1 MSKGKLYRALSKTAI
16 IVIVVVIVIA
26 AIAGG
31 LAAYYTSHAPSTT
44 STSTSIS
51 TTSSSLTSVTSTTV
65 TPTTTT
71 TSSNVVDFIN
81 PWGAEDPVG
90 LKWIGGNFSIYYPG
104 YSVQFT
110 SLPGA
115 SGVEERY
122 VVINDIEA
130 GKLQGVFW
138 AHGGPEVLSYVEL
151 LPNPHDLY
159 NMTPLLAQEGLF
171 QKGATQALIAISY
184 NGTIFGA
191 PTNVHRAEE
200 LYFNPQI
207 LRKYNLPIPTNLST
221 LIYDTQQ
228 LEAHGITPWA
238 VSGAEG
244 GYEQLHLWF
253 AIFLS
258 VAAQYYGAAGAAK
271 LSNEL
276 MYGVLNLNNA
286 TVQKIIN
293 ETDNIFVQFVSPG
306 SVIPSWQ
313 SQSIWSALALVI
325 KGQAVF
331 EAGGNWLAEYAA
343 IWYNT
348 TAYPATE
355 PYLNWTN
362 ITLMA
367 LPFPGTQG
375 IYVIDVDSIAIPTVN
390 NPQEQAAINF
400 VKFWTSYEGQ
410 KIWTYYKGVSIWANA
425 TDYYATPMQ
434 WYDYQALLN
443 TPPQNFTWAFADG
456 TLFDDVF
463 YFLIAQELNLQ
474 EQGASY
480 IPTFNAAL
488 YKAENMTFHE
498 WQIAAKDG
506 FGFVGQRGHP
516 FGDYLPPWINPT
528 TYTYNASYTPS
539 FLITPPHYLLPYLK
553 ELNQQQGVS
562 KINSINYV
570 ISGINLLPFP
580 ALLMLMIYLDQRKY
594 RRYANTFLDKVL
606 NKISFFSN
614 VFLSSF
620 LTCDSNLYLG
630 V

>member
-1 MSKGKLYRALSKTAI
+1 MRRLKDKKYRALSRTIIAI
-16 IVIVVVIVIA
+16 IIVVIIV

-31 LAAYYTSHAPSTT
+31 IGGYYLSRSPSSISSTSSSITSVTSPTSSMITSTT
-44 STSTSIS
+44 STVSQ
-51 TTSSSLTSVTSTTV
+51 
-65 TPTTTT
+65 
-71 TSSNVVDFIN
+71 VVDFIN

-90 LKWIGGNFSIYYPG
+90 LKWIQGNFSLYYPG
-104 YSVQFT
+104 YSVQYT

-130 GKLQGVFW
+130 GKLQGAFW

-171 QKGATQALIAISY
+171 QKGAKQALIAISY

-207 LRKYNLPIPTNLST
+207 LRKYNLPIPTNLSL

-276 MYGVLNLNNA
+276 MYGVLNLDN
-286 TVQKIIN
+286 TTIQKIIN
-293 ETDNIFVQFVSPG
+293 QTDNIFVQFVSPG

-313 SQSIWSALALVI
+313 SQSIWSALAMVI

-348 TAYPATE
+348 TTYPATE

-367 LPFPGTQG
+367 MPFPGTQG

-390 NPQEQAAINF
+390 NPQLQAAINF

-443 TPPQNFTWAFADG
+443 TPAQNFTWAFADG

-463 YFLIAQELNLQ
+463 YYLISQELNLQ

-488 YKAENMTFHE
+488 LKAENMTFHE
-498 WQIAAKDG
+498 WQLAAKDG
-506 FGFVGQRGHP
+506 FGFVGMRGEP
-516 FGDYLPPWINPT
+516 FGDYLPPWVNPS
-528 TYTYNASYTPS
+528 TYTYNSSYVPS
-539 FLITPPHYLLPYLK
+539 FLIHPPHYLLPYLK
-553 ELNQQQGVS
+553 ELGQGQYKAQKTDAVVNVNILPYS
-562 KINSINYV
+562 AIITILLYLNDITKKYV
-570 ISGINLLPFP
+570 
-580 ALLMLMIYLDQRKY
+580 KY
-594 RRYANTFLDKVL
+594 FLVKL
-606 NKISFFSN
+606 KNISFFLNHFLTS
-614 VFLSSF
+614 FLS
-620 LTCDSNLYLG
+620 LIPNLYL
-630 V
+630 

>member
-1 MSKGKLYRALSKTAI
+1 MRRKKVTRAISKTIIAVII
-16 IVIVVVIVIA
+16 IVIVIA
-26 AIAGG
+26 VAGG
-31 LAAYYTSHAPSTT
+31 IGAYYSTLSSHPT
-44 STSTSIS
+44 STSSS
-51 TTSSSLTSVTSTTV
+51 SVFSSSLPSTSSSLA
-65 TPTTTT
+65 T

-90 LKWIGGNFSIYYPG
+90 LKWIQGNFSIYYPG
-104 YSVQFT
+104 YSVQYT

-130 GKLQGVFW
+130 GKLQGAFW

-171 QKGATQALIAISY
+171 QKGVKQALIAISY

-207 LRKYNLPIPTNLST
+207 LKEYNLPIPTNLST

-228 LEAHGITPWA
+228 LEAHGIHPWA

-258 VAAQYYGAAGAAK
+258 VASQYYGYAGAAK

-276 MYGVLNLNNA
+276 MYGVLNLDN
-286 TVQKIIN
+286 TTIQKIIN
-293 ETDNIFVQFVSPG
+293 ETDNIFVQFTSPN

-348 TAYPATE
+348 TTYPAVE
-355 PYLNWTN
+355 PYTNWNN

-367 LPFPGTQG
+367 MPFPGTQG

-443 TPPQNFTWAFADG
+443 TPLQNFTWAFADG
-456 TLFDDVF
+456 TLFDDAF
-463 YFLIAQELNLQ
+463 YYLISQELNLQ

-488 YKAENMTFHE
+488 LKAENMTFHE
-498 WQIAAKDG
+498 WQVAAKDG
-506 FGFVGQRGHP
+506 FGFVGMKGEP
-516 FGDYLPPWINPT
+516 FGDYLPPWINPS
-528 TYTYNASYTPS
+528 TYSYNSTYTPS
-539 FLITPPHYLLPYLK
+539 FLLSPPHYMLPYLK
-553 ELNQQQGVS
+553 ELNQQKTHNYS
-562 KINSINYV
+562 LFINNT
-570 ISGINLLPFP
+570 LLLYPI
-580 ALLMLMIYLDQRKY
+580 LLSLVLFIQKTDKYLGMNIYKE
-594 RRYANTFLDKVL
+594 
-606 NKISFFSN
+606 FFSKFN
-614 VFLSSF
+614 FFYLFFLKKF
-620 LTCDSNLYLG
+620 NFFIFRG
-630 V
+630 VRTV

>member
-1 MSKGKLYRALSKTAI
+1 MRRKKVTRAISKTIIAVII
-16 IVIVVVIVIA
+16 IVIVIA
-26 AIAGG
+26 VAGG
-31 LAAYYTSHAPSTT
+31 IGAYYSTLSSHPT
-44 STSTSIS
+44 STSSS
-51 TTSSSLTSVTSTTV
+51 SVFSSSLPSTSSSLA
-65 TPTTTT
+65 T

-90 LKWIGGNFSIYYPG
+90 LKWIQGNFSIYYPG
-104 YSVQFT
+104 YSVQYT

-130 GKLQGVFW
+130 GKLQGAFW

-171 QKGATQALIAISY
+171 QKGVKQALIAISY

-191 PTNVHRAEE
+191 PTNIHRAEE

-207 LRKYNLPIPTNLST
+207 LKEYNLPIPTNLST

-228 LEAHGITPWA
+228 LEAHGIHPWA

-258 VAAQYYGAAGAAK
+258 VASQYYGYAGAAK

-276 MYGVLNLNNA
+276 MYGVLNLDN
-286 TVQKIIN
+286 TTIQKIIN
-293 ETDNIFVQFVSPG
+293 ETDNIFVQFTGSN

-348 TAYPATE
+348 TTYPAVE
-355 PYLNWTN
+355 PYTKWNN

-367 LPFPGTQG
+367 MPFPGTQG
-375 IYVIDVDSIAIPTVN
+375 IYVIDVDSLAIPTVN

-400 VKFWTSYEGQ
+400 VNFWTSYEGQ
-410 KIWTYYKGVSIWANA
+410 KIWTYYKGVSIWANS

-443 TPPQNFTWAFADG
+443 TPLQNFTWAFADG
-456 TLFDDVF
+456 TLFDDAF
-463 YFLIAQELNLQ
+463 YYLISQELNLQ
-474 EQGASY
+474 EQGTSY

-488 YKAENMTFHE
+488 LKAENMTFHE
-498 WQIAAKDG
+498 WQVAAKDG
-506 FGFVGQRGHP
+506 FGFVGMKGEP
-516 FGDYLPPWINPT
+516 FGDYLPPWINPS
-528 TYTYNASYTPS
+528 TYSYNSTYTPS
-539 FLITPPHYLLPYLK
+539 FLLSPPHYMLPYLK
-553 ELNQQQGVS
+553 DLNQQKTHNYS
-562 KINSINYV
+562 LFINNT
-570 ISGINLLPFP
+570 LLLYPI
-580 ALLMLMIYLDQRKY
+580 LLSLVLFIQKTDKYLGMNIYKE
-594 RRYANTFLDKVL
+594 
-606 NKISFFSN
+606 FFSKFN
-614 VFLSSF
+614 FFYLFFLKKF
-620 LTCDSNLYLG
+620 NFFIFRG
-630 V
+630 VRTV

>member
-1 MSKGKLYRALSKTAI
+1 MRRKKVTRAISKTIIAVII
-16 IVIVVVIVIA
+16 IVIVIA
-26 AIAGG
+26 VAGG
-31 LAAYYTSHAPSTT
+31 IGAYYSTLSSHPT
-44 STSTSIS
+44 STSSS
-51 TTSSSLTSVTSTTV
+51 SVFSSSLPSTSSSLA
-65 TPTTTT
+65 T

-90 LKWIGGNFSIYYPG
+90 LKWIQGNFSIYYAG
-104 YSVQFT
+104 YSVQYT

-130 GKLQGVFW
+130 GKLQGAFW

-171 QKGATQALIAISY
+171 QKGVKQALIAISY

-207 LRKYNLPIPTNLST
+207 LKEYNLPIPTNLST

-228 LEAHGITPWA
+228 LEAHGIHPWA

-258 VAAQYYGAAGAAK
+258 VASQYYGYAGAAK

-276 MYGVLNLNNA
+276 MYGVLNLDN
-286 TVQKIIN
+286 TTIQKIIN
-293 ETDNIFVQFVSPG
+293 ETDNIFVQFTGSN

-348 TAYPATE
+348 TTYPAVE
-355 PYLNWTN
+355 PYTKWNN

-367 LPFPGTQG
+367 MPFPGTQG
-375 IYVIDVDSIAIPTVN
+375 IYVIDVDSLAIPTVN

-410 KIWTYYKGVSIWANA
+410 KIWTYYKGVSIWANS

-443 TPPQNFTWAFADG
+443 TPLQNFTWAFADG
-456 TLFDDVF
+456 TLFDDAF
-463 YFLIAQELNLQ
+463 YYLISQELNLQ
-474 EQGASY
+474 EQGTSY

-488 YKAENMTFHE
+488 LKAENMTFHE
-498 WQIAAKDG
+498 WQVAAKDG
-506 FGFVGQRGHP
+506 FGFVGMKGEP
-516 FGDYLPPWINPT
+516 FGDYLPPWINPS
-528 TYTYNASYTPS
+528 TYSYNSTYTPS
-539 FLITPPHYLLPYLK
+539 FLLSPPHYMLPYLK
-553 ELNQQQGVS
+553 DLNQQKTHNYS
-562 KINSINYV
+562 LFINNT
-570 ISGINLLPFP
+570 LLLYPI
-580 ALLMLMIYLDQRKY
+580 LLSLVLFIQKTDKYLGMNIYKE
-594 RRYANTFLDKVL
+594 
-606 NKISFFSN
+606 FFSKFN
-614 VFLSSF
+614 FFYLFFLKKF
-620 LTCDSNLYLG
+620 NFFIFRG
-630 V
+630 VRTV

>member
-1 MSKGKLYRALSKTAI
+1 MINKKNRAISRTIVAI
-16 IVIVVVIVIA
+16 IVVIIVIA
-26 AIAGG
+26 VVGG
-31 LAAYYTSHAPSTT
+31 VSGYYLTRHPSTT
-44 STSTSIS
+44 TTSIS
-51 TTSSSLTSVTSTTV
+51 TPTSSVSV
-65 TPTTTT
+65 TTT
-71 TSSNVVDFIN
+71 TSSTSSITSSQVVDFIN

-90 LKWIGGNFSIYYPG
+90 LKWIQGNFSIYYPG
-104 YSVQFT
+104 FSVQYT

-130 GKLQGVFW
+130 GKLQGAFW

-159 NMTPLLAQEGLF
+159 NMTPLLQQEGAF
-171 QKGATQALIAISY
+171 QKGSLATMLAISY
-184 NGTIFGA
+184 NGTIFGS

-207 LRKYNLPIPTNLST
+207 LRKYNLPIPTNLSL

-258 VAAQYYGAAGAAK
+258 VAAQYYGPAGAAK

-276 MYGVLNLNNA
+276 MYGVLNLDNT

-293 ETDNIFVQFVSPG
+293 QTDNIFVQFVSPG
-306 SVIPSWQ
+306 AVIPSWQ

-331 EAGGNWLAEYAA
+331 EAGRNWLAEYAA

-348 TAYPATE
+348 TTYPATE

-375 IYVIDVDSIAIPTVN
+375 VYVIDVDSVAIPTVN

-400 VKFWTSYEGQ
+400 VKFWSSYEGQ
-410 KIWTYYKGVSIWANA
+410 KIWTYYKGVTFWDNA

-434 WYDYQALLN
+434 WYDYQALFN
-443 TPPQNFTWAFADG
+443 TPIQNFTWAFADG

-463 YFLIAQELNLQ
+463 YFLISQELNLQ
-474 EQGASY
+474 EQGSSY

-488 YKAENMTFHE
+488 LKAENMTFHE

-506 FGFVGQRGHP
+506 FGFVGRPGQP
-516 FGDYLPPWINPT
+516 FGNYLPPWVNPQ
-528 TYTYNASYTPS
+528 TYTYNSSYTPS
-539 FLITPPHYLLPYLK
+539 FLLSPPKYMLPYLK
-553 ELNQQQGVS
+553 MLTSLKSSSNHGIAVLTNE
-562 KINSINYV
+562 INFIAFTV
-570 ISGINLLPFP
+570 
-580 ALLMLMIYLDQRKY
+580 IYLLLLADKKY
-594 RRYANTFLDKVL
+594 YIFLKDFVSQIKVSL
-606 NKISFFSN
+606 
-614 VFLSSF
+614 FLKLF
-620 LTCDSNLYLG
+620 IFKNDY
-630 V
+630 

>member
-1 MSKGKLYRALSKTAI
+1 MKRKKVTRAISKTIIAVII
-16 IVIVVVIVIA
+16 IVIVIA
-26 AIAGG
+26 VAGG
-31 LAAYYTSHAPSTT
+31 IGAYYSTLSSHPT
-44 STSTSIS
+44 STSSS
-51 TTSSSLTSVTSTTV
+51 SVFSSSLPSTSSSLA
-65 TPTTTT
+65 T
-71 TSSNVVDFIN
+71 TSSNVVYFIN
-81 PWGAEDPVG
+81 PWGAEYPMG
-90 LKWIGGNFSIYYPG
+90 LKWIQGNFSIYYPG
-104 YSVQFT
+104 YSVQYT

-130 GKLQGVFW
+130 GKLQGAFW
-138 AHGGPEVLSYVEL
+138 AHGGPEVLSYIEL

-171 QKGATQALIAISY
+171 QKGVKQALIAISY

-207 LRKYNLPIPTNLST
+207 LKEYNLPIPTNLST

-228 LEAHGITPWA
+228 LEAHGIHPWA

-258 VAAQYYGAAGAAK
+258 VASQYYGYAGAAK

-276 MYGVLNLNNA
+276 MYGVLNLDN
-286 TVQKIIN
+286 TTIQKIIN
-293 ETDNIFVQFVSPG
+293 ETDNIFVQFTGSN

-331 EAGGNWLAEYAA
+331 ETGGNWLAEYAA

-348 TAYPATE
+348 TTYPAVE
-355 PYLNWTN
+355 PYTKWNN

-367 LPFPGTQG
+367 MPFPGTQG

-443 TPPQNFTWAFADG
+443 TPLQNFTWAFADG
-456 TLFDDVF
+456 TLFDDAF
-463 YFLIAQELNLQ
+463 YYLISQELNLQ
-474 EQGASY
+474 EQGTSY

-488 YKAENMTFHE
+488 LKAENMTFHE
-498 WQIAAKDG
+498 WQVAAKDG
-506 FGFVGQRGHP
+506 FGFVGMKGEP
-516 FGDYLPPWINPT
+516 FGDYLPPWINPS
-528 TYTYNASYTPS
+528 TYSYNSTYTPS
-539 FLITPPHYLLPYLK
+539 FLLSPPHYMLPYLK
-553 ELNQQQGVS
+553 DLNQQKTHNYS
-562 KINSINYV
+562 LFINNT
-570 ISGINLLPFP
+570 LLLYPI
-580 ALLMLMIYLDQRKY
+580 LLSLVLFIQKTDKYLGMNIYKE
-594 RRYANTFLDKVL
+594 
-606 NKISFFSN
+606 FFSKFN
-614 VFLSSF
+614 FF
-620 LTCDSNLYLG
+620 YLFFFKKI
-630 V
+630 

>member
-1 MSKGKLYRALSKTAI
+1 MRRKKVTRAISKTIIAVII
-16 IVIVVVIVIA
+16 IVIVI

-31 LAAYYTSHAPSTT
+31 IGAYYSTLSSHPT
-44 STSTSIS
+44 STSSS
-51 TTSSSLTSVTSTTV
+51 SVFSSSLPSTSSSLA
-65 TPTTTT
+65 T

-90 LKWIGGNFSIYYPG
+90 LKWIQGNFSIYYPG
-104 YSVQFT
+104 YSVQYT

-130 GKLQGVFW
+130 GKLQGAFW

-171 QKGATQALIAISY
+171 QKGVKQALIAISY

-191 PTNVHRAEE
+191 PTNIHRAEE

-207 LRKYNLPIPTNLST
+207 LKEYNLPIPTNLST

-228 LEAHGITPWA
+228 LEAHGIHPWA

-258 VAAQYYGAAGAAK
+258 VASQYYGYAGAAK

-276 MYGVLNLNNA
+276 MYGVLNLDN
-286 TVQKIIN
+286 TTIQKIIN
-293 ETDNIFVQFVSPG
+293 ETDNIFVQFTGSN

-348 TAYPATE
+348 TTYPAVE
-355 PYLNWTN
+355 PYTNWNN

-367 LPFPGTQG
+367 MPFPGTQG

-443 TPPQNFTWAFADG
+443 TPLQNFTWAFADG
-456 TLFDDVF
+456 TLFDDAF
-463 YFLIAQELNLQ
+463 YYLISQELNLQ

-488 YKAENMTFHE
+488 LKAENMTFHE
-498 WQIAAKDG
+498 WQVAAKDG
-506 FGFVGQRGHP
+506 FGFVGMKGEP
-516 FGDYLPPWINPT
+516 FGDYLPPWINPS
-528 TYTYNASYTPS
+528 TYSYNSTYTPS
-539 FLITPPHYLLPYLK
+539 FLLSPPHYMLPYLK
-553 ELNQQQGVS
+553 ELNQQKTHNYS
-562 KINSINYV
+562 LFINNT
-570 ISGINLLPFP
+570 LLLYPI
-580 ALLMLMIYLDQRKY
+580 LLSLVLFIQKTDKYLGMNIYKE
-594 RRYANTFLDKVL
+594 
-606 NKISFFSN
+606 FFSKFN
-614 VFLSSF
+614 FF
-620 LTCDSNLYLG
+620 YLFFF
-630 V
+630 

>member
-1 MSKGKLYRALSKTAI
+1 MRRKKVTRAISKTIIAVII
-16 IVIVVVIVIA
+16 IVIVI

-31 LAAYYTSHAPSTT
+31 IGAYYSTLSSHPT
-44 STSTSIS
+44 STSSS
-51 TTSSSLTSVTSTTV
+51 SVFSSSLPSTSSSLA
-65 TPTTTT
+65 T

-90 LKWIGGNFSIYYPG
+90 LKWIQGNFSIYYPG
-104 YSVQFT
+104 YSVQYT

-130 GKLQGVFW
+130 GKLQGAFW

-171 QKGATQALIAISY
+171 QKGVKQALIAISY

-191 PTNVHRAEE
+191 PTNIHRAEE

-207 LRKYNLPIPTNLST
+207 LKEYNLPIPTNLST

-228 LEAHGITPWA
+228 LEAHGIHPWA

-258 VAAQYYGAAGAAK
+258 VASQYYGYAGAAK

-276 MYGVLNLNNA
+276 MYGVLNLDN
-286 TVQKIIN
+286 TTIQKIIN
-293 ETDNIFVQFVSPG
+293 ETDNIFVQFTGSN

-348 TAYPATE
+348 TTYPAVE
-355 PYLNWTN
+355 PYTNWNN

-367 LPFPGTQG
+367 MPFPGTQG

-443 TPPQNFTWAFADG
+443 TPLQNFTWAFADG
-456 TLFDDVF
+456 TLFDDAF
-463 YFLIAQELNLQ
+463 YYLISQELNLQ

-488 YKAENMTFHE
+488 LKAENMTFHE
-498 WQIAAKDG
+498 WQVAAKDG
-506 FGFVGQRGHP
+506 FGFVGMKGEP
-516 FGDYLPPWINPT
+516 FGDYLPPWINPS
-528 TYTYNASYTPS
+528 TYSYNSTYTPS
-539 FLITPPHYLLPYLK
+539 FLLSPPHYMLPYLK
-553 ELNQQQGVS
+553 ELNQQKTHNYS
-562 KINSINYV
+562 LFINNT
-570 ISGINLLPFP
+570 LLLYPI
-580 ALLMLMIYLDQRKY
+580 LLSLVLFIQKTDKYLGMNIYKE
-594 RRYANTFLDKVL
+594 
-606 NKISFFSN
+606 FFSKFN
-614 VFLSSF
+614 FFYLFFLKKF
-620 LTCDSNLYLG
+620 NFFIFRG
-630 V
+630 VRTV